1 MHFLRVA
8 PLNTARLRA
17 YPARYAVFSCVK
29 KKNLN
34 RAVDISGVGLSG
46 RSVHRLSEIFLSQW
60 PIKRKEARSTPL
72 NHSSVAVENP
82 TLTVLLRR
90 ALSLRVVELVRCG
103 VETVGRQAY
112 VQSPYFR
119 WISLCYLDIYSVL
132 VSFTCF
138 AR

>member
-29 KKNLN
+29 EKENLN

-72 NHSSVAVENP
+72 NHSSVAVENT
-82 TLTVLLRR
+82 TLTVLLRASPAV
-90 ALSLRVVELVRCG
+90 ALK
-103 VETVGRQAY
+103 
-112 VQSPYFR
+112 
-119 WISLCYLDIYSVL
+119 
-132 VSFTCF
+132 
-138 AR
+138 